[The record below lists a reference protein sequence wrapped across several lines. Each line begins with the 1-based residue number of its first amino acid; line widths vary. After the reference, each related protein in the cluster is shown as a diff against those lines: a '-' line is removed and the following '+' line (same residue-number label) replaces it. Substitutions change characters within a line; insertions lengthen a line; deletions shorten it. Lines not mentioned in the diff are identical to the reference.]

1 MDIFSG
7 IKNIQNNQ
15 YEPNMLKN
23 QDIHKIKP
31 DKTQVEKN
39 NEIQKHQI
47 DKKSKDEIRK
57 ELQKIVE
64 ELNREMNPLNI
75 DLKFKFNDKIDE
87 LTVMVIDKKTNE
99 VIREFPPKE
108 ALRLME
114 KMRELVGMLFDKKG

>member
-7 IKNIQNNQ
+7 IKNIQTNH
-15 YEPNMLKN
+15 YEPNALKN
-23 QDIHKIKP
+23 QDVHKIHT

-39 NEIQKHQI
+39 NEIQKHLI
-47 DKKSKDEIRK
+47 EKKSKDEIKK